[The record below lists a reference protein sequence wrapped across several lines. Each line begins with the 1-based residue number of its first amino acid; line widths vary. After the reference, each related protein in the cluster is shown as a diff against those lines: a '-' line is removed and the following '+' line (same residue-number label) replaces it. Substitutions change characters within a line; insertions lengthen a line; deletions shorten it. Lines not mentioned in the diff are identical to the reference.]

1 MARCK
6 RGVGMESRRCAEHG
20 LAFLPGFWGM
30 LFFSSGERELTWD
43 WDLHLASVL
52 GIQIGSSELQMQG

>member
-1 MARCK
+1 MARSK

-30 LFFSSGERELTWD
+30 LYFASAEGLTLD

-52 GIQIGSSELQMQG
+52 GIQIGSSEMQ

>member
-1 MARCK
+1 
-6 RGVGMESRRCAEHG
+6 MESRRCAEHG

-30 LFFSSGERELTWD
+30 LYFASAEGLTWD

-52 GIQIGSSELQMQG
+52 GIQIGSSEMQ

>member
-1 MARCK
+1 
-6 RGVGMESRRCAEHG
+6 MESRRCAEHG

-30 LFFSSGERELTWD
+30 LFFAGDGEMTWD

-52 GIQIGSSELQMQG
+52 GIQMSSSELQMRG